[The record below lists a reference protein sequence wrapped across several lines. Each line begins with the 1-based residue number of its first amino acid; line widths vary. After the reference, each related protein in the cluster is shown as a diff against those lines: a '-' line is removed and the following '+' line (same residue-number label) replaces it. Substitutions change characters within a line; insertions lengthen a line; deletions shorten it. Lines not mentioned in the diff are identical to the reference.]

1 MLAAASILVLDATA
15 QATVRGLRKAE
26 WAAYA
31 VAEDGSFQCRDGS
44 ATKARLN
51 GAPRLNPPTTCTGPA
66 STAGSLWQMTT
77 ATVLTAQTS
86 QVGRT
91 RPGPSHRD
99 APGARLLSAA
109 PTHPVRACSWCRHIR
124 VPQQPLLLR

>member
-44 ATKARLN
+44 ATKA
-51 GAPRLNPPTTCTGPA
+51 TT
-66 STAGSLWQMTT
+66 S
-77 ATVLTAQTS
+77 
-86 QVGRT
+86 
-91 RPGPSHRD
+91 
-99 APGARLLSAA
+99 AR
-109 PTHPVRACSWCRHIR
+109 HWIFRGGG
-124 VPQQPLLLR
+124 

>member
-44 ATKARLN
+44 ATKATTSARHWVPRGGVRALDFLAFAWRIKTLPRLQSLASEPESKALRLPIHTFMQSMSRSPKCPN
-51 GAPRLNPPTTCTGPA
+51 PAPRC
-66 STAGSLWQMTT
+66 
-77 ATVLTAQTS
+77 
-86 QVGRT
+86 R
-91 RPGPSHRD
+91 RPQ
-99 APGARLLSAA
+99 ASAA
-109 PTHPVRACSWCRHIR
+109 GLPNHIC
-124 VPQQPLLLR
+124 L